1 MLGLTTRRVHQ
12 YVTDGVF
19 PKVKRGTYN
28 VSECV
33 QAYVEYMIRTKQA
46 ELGSIDREELRVK
59 KAQADIKEHQ
69 YNVLTGKYADAE
81 LVHEIYRDAVLNL
94 KTKLLQLPRRLS
106 LINLPSGP
114 REREIIMRTELHDAM
129 KELDAVDVKE
139 EDQEE
144 LCT

>member
-1 MLGLTTRRVHQ
+1 M
-12 YVTDGVF
+12 
-19 PKVKRGTYN
+19 
-28 VSECV
+28 
-33 QAYVEYMIRTKQA
+33 
-46 ELGSIDREELRVK
+46 
-59 KAQADIKEHQ
+59 
-69 YNVLTGKYADAE
+69 
-81 LVHEIYRDAVLNL
+81 HEIYRDAVLNL